1 MHIHWFPGHMTKAMR
16 MMAEEIK
23 VVDSV
28 IYVLDAR
35 APEACVNPAFEEV
48 IGNKPRLY
56 VINKAD
62 MVTQK
67 ELIKWVDKFRI
78 QGNKCIYSNSIS
90 KADSAV
96 IVKNLLELNEET
108 IERYRQKGVN
118 KTIRAMVIGVPNS
131 GKSTLINSLLKEKKT
146 VTGNKPGVTRGKQW
160 VAIDKYIDL
169 LDSPGV
175 LYPDFSDQNKALKLA
190 LLGSIR
196 DEVVDVTEL
205 ALDALEFFRNDRP
218 EELKARY
225 KLDSVDGDIN
235 ELFETIGRKRGI
247 IARGG
252 ELDTERIARVIIG
265 DYRKGYI
272 GKMPLERADA
282 NG

>member
-1 MHIHWFPGHMTKAMR
+1 
-16 MMAEEIK
+16 
-23 VVDSV
+23 
-28 IYVLDAR
+28 
-35 APEACVNPAFEEV
+35 
-48 IGNKPRLY
+48 
-56 VINKAD
+56 
-62 MVTQK
+62 
-67 ELIKWVDKFRI
+67 
-78 QGNKCIYSNSIS
+78 
-90 KADSAV
+90 
-96 IVKNLLELNEET
+96 
-108 IERYRQKGVN
+108 
-118 KTIRAMVIGVPNS
+118 MVIGVPNS

-160 VAIDKYIDL
+160 VSIDKYIDL

-218 EELKARY
+218 EDLKARY

>member
-160 VAIDKYIDL
+160 VSIDKYIDL

-175 LYPDFSDQNKALKLA
+175 LYPDFSDQNKALKLS

-218 EELKARY
+218 EDLKARY

>member
-1 MHIHWFPGHMTKAMR
+1 MHIHWFPGHMTKAIR

-35 APEACVNPAFEEV
+35 APESCINPAFEEV
-48 IGNKPRLY
+48 IGTKPRLY
-56 VINKAD
+56 VLNKAD

-96 IVKNLLELNEET
+96 IIKNLLELNEDT
-108 IERYRQKGVN
+108 IERYRAKGVN

-131 GKSTLINSLLKEKKT
+131 GKSTLINSLVKEKKT

-160 VAIDKYIDL
+160 VSIDKYIDL

-175 LYPDFSDQNKALKLA
+175 LYPDFSDQKKALKLA
-190 LLGSIR
+190 LLGSIK

-205 ALDALEFFRNDRP
+205 ALEALEFFRADRP
-218 EELKARY
+218 EDLKARY

-235 ELFETIGRKRGI
+235 ELFETIGKKRGI
-247 IARGG
+247 VARGG
-252 ELDTERIARVIIG
+252 ELDTERIARVIIS
-265 DYRKGYI
+265 DYRKGYL

-282 NG
+282 ND

>member
-1 MHIHWFPGHMTKAMR
+1 MTKAMR

-160 VAIDKYIDL
+160 VSIDKYIDL

-205 ALDALEFFRNDRP
+205 ALDALEFFRHDRP
-218 EELKARY
+218 EDLKARY
-225 KLDSVDGDIN
+225 KLDSVDGDLN